1 MSDDSSFAEIAT
13 KNLQVLILD
22 DDTIAL
28 KFVENTL
35 RKLDVTNLL
44 TAGNGKQGLAILAQH
59 SPDLLLCDLGM
70 PEMDGIE
77 FLQQLSKQKY
87 GGGVILIS
95 GFHAGMLSGMEV
107 LGKKLD
113 LNILGSLTKPILRDH
128 LAAMIKRFCQSR
140 QSPQNK

>member
-1 MSDDSSFAEIAT
+1 MNSDSNVAAIAT

-35 RKLDVTNLL
+35 RKLDITNLL

-87 GGGVILIS
+87 GGGVILVS
-95 GFHAGMLSGMEV
+95 GFHAKMLSDMEV
-107 LGKKLD
+107 LGKKLG
-113 LNILGSLTKPILRDH
+113 LNILGSLTKPVLRDH
-128 LAAMIKRFCQSR
+128 LVAMITRFYQSR
-140 QSPQNK
+140 P